1 MKIRKK
7 IISFSIAL
15 FIGACLLF
23 VGYECADYYAFA
35 EEVVIRHNAKKH
47 NDDTLRVIFIG
58 DSWAAYHSKY
68 DHQLETILED
78 SLNSPVKVLS
88 NGSVGAKTSA
98 IYAYMYDSVSSS
110 GTKSLIDMLPD
121 YAIISAGINDAVA
134 KMGTKNYCHH
144 YRLIIRNLLSAGI
157 RPIVLEMPLV
167 DYKAVYHRE
176 TAIANLRHQISSW
189 LTDAPMW
196 DFEKYKQ
203 DLQSM
208 IRQESFDGKVLIVS
222 DSEWNPKGFIDPRN
236 MYLDD
241 HIHLNERGYA
251 LLDSCVASHIIS
263 DVQSIRGF
271 Q

>member
-1 MKIRKK
+1 MKKTTKRIY
-7 IISFSIAL
+7 FAVAL
-15 FIGACLLF
+15 LLVVCLLY
-23 VGYECADYYAFA
+23 VGYQCANYYAYA
-35 EEVVIRHNAKKH
+35 EEVEIRHNTNKQ

-58 DSWAAYHSKY
+58 DSWAAFHSKY
-68 DHQLETILED
+68 NHQLKSILED
-78 SLNSPVKVLS
+78 SLYSPVKVLS
-88 NGSVGAKTSA
+88 NGSVGAKTNA
-98 IYAYMYDSVSSS
+98 VYANMYDSLSSS
-110 GTKSLIDMLPD
+110 GTKRLIDMLPD

-157 RPIVLEMPLV
+157 KPIVLEMPLV
-167 DYKAVYHRE
+167 DYRAVYHRE

-208 IRQESFDGKVLIVS
+208 IRQESFEGKVLIVS
-222 DSEWNPKGFIDPRN
+222 DSEWNPKGFADPRN
-236 MYLDD
+236 LYLDD

-251 LLDSCVASHIIS
+251 LLDSCIALRIID

>member
-1 MKIRKK
+1 MKIRKR
-7 IISFSIAL
+7 IINFAIAL

-78 SLNSPVKVLS
+78 SLNISVKVLS

-144 YRLIIRNLLSAGI
+144 YWLIIRNLLSAGI

-208 IRQESFDGKVLIVS
+208 IREESLDGKVLIVS

-251 LLDSCVASHIIS
+251 LLDSCVASHIID